1 MSWTTWPRCWH
12 DADVLV
18 SRGPIDLEAKFEA
31 NLLNTAVF
39 LLGLSQQVSTFA
51 INFQVSHRQVFFQHT
66 LTYSCRDGLSVKAFG
81 RTALCTGVWL
91 APAVLPFQGRQIL
104 SPNSIDGCRSLRW
117 TMRLVPDPLTSLFS
131 ADSVQ
136 FKLRLTASMVIDF
149 IGCWVIESVCKYLF
163 ADLEPKSIVT
173 RGRERREKRRA
184 SEEQVQQVDNEK
196 KTQ

>member
-51 INFQVSHRQVFFQHT
+51 INFQVSHDQVDFFRHT
-66 LTYSCRDGLSVKAFG
+66 LTYPCRGGLFVKAFG
-81 RTALCTGVWL
+81 RTAPCTGVWL

-104 SPNSIDGCRSLRW
+104 SPNSIDGCRLSRW
-117 TMRLVPDPLTSLFS
+117 TMRLVPDPLTHVAL
-131 ADSVQ
+131 
-136 FKLRLTASMVIDF
+136 
-149 IGCWVIESVCKYLF
+149 G
-163 ADLEPKSIVT
+163 
-173 RGRERREKRRA
+173 
-184 SEEQVQQVDNEK
+184 
-196 KTQ
+196 